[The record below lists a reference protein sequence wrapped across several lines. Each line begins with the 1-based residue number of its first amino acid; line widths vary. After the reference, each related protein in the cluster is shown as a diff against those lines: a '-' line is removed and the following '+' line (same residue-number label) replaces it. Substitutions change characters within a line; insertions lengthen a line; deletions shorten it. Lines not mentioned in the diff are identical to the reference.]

1 MDDKRLNE
9 NGEQPNEEM
18 NQNEQP
24 VQNEQPSESSG
35 SGWVFSDK
43 NVSGSE
49 QEETQRAGGVFHK
62 EESASGEQPNEEGW
76 YHSGP
81 KKQQE
86 NTSGYNSRYSYGD
99 NGAQRDA
106 AEPHIDPK
114 ESESYKWNYEDY
126 KAEPKH
132 TSSKNKKNKGL
143 RVFTIIMCAILCAGV
158 ISLAG
163 YGTYALIS
171 DQRAPQT
178 EEVPSAEAESQPGT
192 QLTLN
197 NKPDSTGSEAVNLS
211 EGQLT
216 ITDRYNKVLP
226 STVGIV
232 GYIQSQQSIFGGEQS
247 QGSGIILSA
256 DGYIVTNAHVV
267 SGATSIKVVLNDNS
281 EYNATVVGSDEKTDL
296 AVLKIDATGLTPAE
310 FGNSDQMQIGEQ
322 VIAIGNPGGLE
333 LAGTLTVGYVSA
345 VNRPITTTGGST
357 IDCIQTDA
365 AINPGNSGG
374 ALVNTRGELVGINTL
389 IKSQTGSY
397 VGYSFAI
404 PESIVRKVVVDL
416 KEFGVVQR
424 ALLGVQ
430 FRVVDQDFLDTEGKE
445 LGIKDLGG
453 AYVAAVVEGG
463 AASEAGIR
471 KGDVI
476 LDIDGVKIVEP
487 STLQEQ
493 IAKRRPN
500 DTVKLSVKRD
510 GKVKQF
516 DVTLRNKAGK
526 TELVTKEDVDVVD
539 ALGGKFADA
548 GAKLC
553 RELDIKGGV
562 QVVGIKADGILARA
576 RVKQGFVITHIND
589 RPVYSLSDMERMT
602 DKVRSIDGIYPN
614 GRAASYV
621 LVE

>member
-1 MDDKRLNE
+1 M
-9 NGEQPNEEM
+9 
-18 NQNEQP
+18 
-24 VQNEQPSESSG
+24 G
-35 SGWVFSDK
+35 SGVII
-43 NVSGSE
+43 SE
-49 QEETQRAGGVFHK
+49 
-62 EESASGEQPNEEGW
+62 
-76 YHSGP
+76 
-81 KKQQE
+81 
-86 NTSGYNSRYSYGD
+86 
-99 NGAQRDA
+99 
-106 AEPHIDPK
+106 
-114 ESESYKWNYEDY
+114 
-126 KAEPKH
+126 
-132 TSSKNKKNKGL
+132 
-143 RVFTIIMCAILCAGV
+143 
-158 ISLAG
+158 
-163 YGTYALIS
+163 
-171 DQRAPQT
+171 
-178 EEVPSAEAESQPGT
+178 
-192 QLTLN
+192 
-197 NKPDSTGSEAVNLS
+197 
-211 EGQLT
+211 
-216 ITDRYNKVLP
+216 
-226 STVGIV
+226 
-232 GYIQSQQSIFGGEQS
+232 
-247 QGSGIILSA
+247 
-256 DGYIVTNAHVV
+256 DGYIVTNNHVINQADKIEV
-267 SGATSIKVVLNDNS
+267 TLNDKRS
-281 EYNATVVGSDEKTDL
+281 FEATLIGSDASTDIAL
-296 AVLKIDATGLTPAE
+296 LKIDAEKLPIVK
-310 FGNSDQMQIGEQ
+310 FGDSDKLQVGEW
-322 VIAIGNPGGLE
+322 VLAVGNPFQLNSTVT
-333 LAGTLTVGYVSA
+333 AGIVSA
-345 VNRPITTTGGST
+345 KSRNLGMLSPNSRLGIESF
-357 IDCIQTDA
+357 IQTDA
-365 AINPGNSGG
+365 AVNPGNSGG
-374 ALVNTRGELVGINTL
+374 ALVNTSGELVGINTL

-589 RPVYSLSDMERMT
+589 RPVYSLGDMQRMT
-602 DKVRSIDGIYPN
+602 EKVRSIDGVYPN
-614 GRAASYV
+614 GRSASYT

>member
-1 MDDKRLNE
+1 MKKAFLILGLVAVSAAAGGLTAWTVSADRGGSVAYIEREVERTPALGTQFTSYQAEQYPDLTYAAE
-9 NGEQPNEEM
+9 NAVKAVVNIEAIQQVEM
-18 NQNEQP
+18 PQRRGGYDPFLEFFGIPQDYGRGDGRP
-24 VQNEQPSESSG
+24 LYRE
-35 SGWVFSDK
+35 
-43 NVSGSE
+43 
-49 QEETQRAGGVFHK
+49 QRAGG
-62 EESASGEQPNEEGW
+62 S
-76 YHSGP
+76 
-81 KKQQE
+81 
-86 NTSGYNSRYSYGD
+86 
-99 NGAQRDA
+99 
-106 AEPHIDPK
+106 
-114 ESESYKWNYEDY
+114 
-126 KAEPKH
+126 
-132 TSSKNKKNKGL
+132 
-143 RVFTIIMCAILCAGV
+143 GV
-158 ISLAG
+158 I
-163 YGTYALIS
+163 IS
-171 DQRAPQT
+171 GDC
-178 EEVPSAEAESQPGT
+178 
-192 QLTLN
+192 
-197 NKPDSTGSEAVNLS
+197 
-211 EGQLT
+211 
-216 ITDRYNKVLP
+216 
-226 STVGIV
+226 
-232 GYIQSQQSIFGGEQS
+232 
-247 QGSGIILSA
+247 
-256 DGYIVTNAHVV
+256 YIVTNNHGVD
-267 SGATSIKVVLNDNS
+267 GASKLKVKLNDGRS
-281 EYNATVVGSDEKTDL
+281 FDAKLIGKDSATDL
-296 AVLKIDATGLTPAE
+296 ALLKVEAKGLPTLAFGSSDALRLGEWVL
-310 FGNSDQMQIGEQ
+310 
-322 VIAIGNPGGLE
+322 AIGSPFDLQSTIT
-333 LAGTLTVGYVSA
+333 AGIVSA
-345 VNRPITTTGGST
+345 KARQLGAIPNDFRIESF
-357 IDCIQTDA
+357 IQTDA
-365 AINPGNSGG
+365 AVNPGNSGG
-374 ALVNTRGELVGINTL
+374 ALVNTHGELVGINTL

-445 LGIKDLGG
+445 LGINDLGG

-589 RPVYSLSDMERMT
+589 RPVYSLGDMQRMT
-602 DKVRSIDGIYPN
+602 EKVRSIDGVYPN
-614 GRAASYV
+614 GRSASYT